1 MASRKRAARPKATA
15 VRERALTP
23 FETRRLLLDTHAFLW
38 WLADSPRLGA
48 RARRAIA
55 HAGEVWVSA
64 ATVWEISIK
73 MSLGKLELPRDADIE
88 AELVNQGFRALP
100 IDVPHA
106 MAAGALPNHHRDPFD
121 RMLVAQAQVEGL
133 TIVTADDSIPVY
145 GGRVLSAL
153 D

>member
-1 MASRKRAARPKATA
+1 MASRKRGARAKAGT
-15 VRERALTP
+15 VHERALTP
-23 FETRRLLLDTHAFLW
+23 FETRRLLLDTHTFLW

-55 HAGEVWVSA
+55 HAGEVWLSA
-64 ATVWEISIK
+64 ASVWEMSIK
-73 MSLGKLELPRDADIE
+73 VSLGKLELPRDADIE
-88 AELVNQGFRALP
+88 GELVNQGFRALP
-100 IDVPHA
+100 IDIPHA
-106 MAAGALPNHHRDPFD
+106 MAAGALRHHHRDRFT

-133 TIVTADDSIPVY
+133 TIVTADESISIY